1 MKQFT
6 QSHEWID
13 EQGRVGITSFARQE
27 LGEIVFL
34 ELPQVGAVV
43 KGGEPLCVM
52 ESTKA
57 AADIYAPVSGRVV
70 EVNEAVKQD
79 LSLLNKSPEEG
90 GWLVRMEGSGREQ
103 LLTLIEYRKLV
114 EPR

>member
-6 QSHEWID
+6 ESHEWVD
-13 EQGRVGITSFARQE
+13 EQGRVGVTSFARQE
-27 LGEIVFL
+27 LGEVVSI

-43 KGGEPLCVM
+43 KGGEPLCVI

-70 EVNEAVKQD
+70 EVNEALKRD

-90 GWLVRMEGSGREQ
+90 GWLVRIEVRGTEK
-103 LLTLIEYRKLV
+103 LLSLLEYRKLIGSK
-114 EPR
+114 